1 MTPLANPLRRHTVT
15 VIDRV
20 LVGEDDRGHDVYQD
34 VERDVPGC
42 NMQPVSSTEQNDN
55 RTQVVTR
62 WRLAGPR
69 SMGLTAL
76 SKVRFRGV
84 LYEVD
89 GDPGEHGSYAGILD
103 HTEAFLK
110 VVSG

>member
-1 MTPLANPLRRHTVT
+1 MVLDNPLRRDTVT

-20 LVGEDDRGHDVYQD
+20 LTGQDERGHDIYED
-34 VERDVPGC
+34 RERDVPDC
-42 NMQPVSSTEQNDN
+42 NMQPVSSTETNDGK
-55 RTQVVTR
+55 TQVVTR
-62 WRLAGPR
+62 WRLAGPPG
-69 SMGLTAL
+69 MGLTAL
-76 SKVRFRGV
+76 SRVRWRGV

-89 GDPGEHGSYAGILD
+89 GEPGEHGSFAGLLD

>member
-1 MTPLANPLRRHTVT
+1 MPIDNPLRRDTII

-20 LVGEDDRGHDVYQD
+20 LVGEDDRGQDVYDDQ
-34 VERDVPGC
+34 EREVDNC
-42 NMQPVSSTEQNDN
+42 NMQPVASTESTDN
-55 RTQVVTR
+55 RVQVVTR
-62 WRLAGPR
+62 WRLAGPPG
-69 SMGLTAL
+69 MGLTNM

-89 GDPGEHGSYAGILD
+89 GDVGEHGSFGGLMD

-110 VVSG
+110 VVTG

>member
-1 MTPLANPLRRHTVT
+1 MVLDNPLRRHTIT

-20 LVGEDDRGHDVYQD
+20 LTGEDDRGHDVYED
-34 VERDVPGC
+34 REREVPDC
-42 NMQPVSSTEQNDN
+42 NMQPVSSTEQNDG

-62 WRLAGPR
+62 WRLAGPPG
-69 SMGLTAL
+69 MVLTPT
-76 SKVRFRGV
+76 SRVRFRGV

-89 GDPGEHGSYAGILD
+89 GEPGEHGSFGGLLD

>member
-1 MTPLANPLRRHTVT
+1 MIDNPLRRHTVT

-20 LVGEDDRGHDVYQD
+20 LVGQDDRGQDVYQD
-34 VERDVPGC
+34 VERQVPDC
-42 NMQPVSSTEQNDN
+42 NMQPVSSVEFNDG
-55 RTQVVTR
+55 RTQVITR
-62 WRLAGPR
+62 WRLAGPPGI
-69 SMGLTAL
+69 GLTAL
-76 SKVRFRGV
+76 SRVRFRGV

-89 GDPGEHGSYAGILD
+89 GEAGEHESFAGLLD

>member
-1 MTPLANPLRRHTVT
+1 MALDNPLRRHTVT

-20 LVGEDDRGHDVYQD
+20 LVGQDDRGHDVYED
-34 VERDVPGC
+34 VERAVPDC

-62 WRLAGPR
+62 WRLAGPPG
-69 SMGLTAL
+69 MGLTATAR
-76 SKVRFRGV
+76 VRFRGV

-89 GDPGEHGSYAGILD
+89 GDPGEYDSFAGLLD
-103 HTEAFLK
+103 HTEVFLK